1 VRTRKSSL
9 PLDVFNIQGYMN
21 GENKPQFNRSISCPH
36 AQPLGNRYTH
46 SQSMLAEDIL
56 TPANIAQVKRQAI
69 KRRISE
75 SEAPDLQMLE
85 QYDPEEF
92 EDIYNWRNQNV
103 SMDRVA
109 TYTH

>member
-1 VRTRKSSL
+1 MKS
-9 PLDVFNIQGYMN
+9 
-21 GENKPQFNRSISCPH
+21 ENRRAQFNRSISCPH

-85 QYDPEEF
+85 QYDTEEF
-92 EDIYNWRNQNV
+92 EDIYNWRNQ
-103 SMDRVA
+103 SLGMDHVA
-109 TYTH
+109 TYSH